1 MLLPPSPSP
10 APHPNVLQTP
20 PPESSGHKLPPEIG
34 SCLLQSHAELQ
45 PPERQFGLASL
56 TNMSLFIITIA
67 TRHDVGIIILLF
79 CEVQDIKK
87 KPIGASQNRTSYKSE
102 PKAKRALIKTNPT
115 QKSGGETAKP
125 ILAPRHQTPGP
136 S

>member
-1 MLLPPSPSP
+1 MLGAGLLLPPSPSP

-79 CEVQDIKK
+79 YEVQDIKK
-87 KPIGASQNRTSYKSE
+87 TLLEPHRTELPINLNPKPNV
-102 PKAKRALIKTNPT
+102 P
-115 QKSGGETAKP
+115 
-125 ILAPRHQTPGP
+125 
-136 S
+136 